1 MYHGPTFAFK
11 DFALQLLGN
20 LYDYVLKK
28 KINLTILG
36 ATSGD
41 TGSAAI
47 SGCQKAKNAKIF
59 ILFPYKKVSEIQRK
73 QMTTNTNK
81 NVFNIA
87 VKGNFDDCQ
96 KLVKDFFWS
105 K

>member
-1 MYHGPTFAFK
+1 M
-11 DFALQLLGN
+11 
-20 LYDYVLKK
+20 
-28 KINLTILG
+28 NLTILG

-47 SGCQKAKNAKIF
+47 SGCQKAENAKIF

-73 QMTTNTNK
+73 QMTTIKSK

-87 VKGNFDDCQ
+87 VKEI
-96 KLVKDFFWS
+96 LMIVKNWLKIS
-105 K
+105 L